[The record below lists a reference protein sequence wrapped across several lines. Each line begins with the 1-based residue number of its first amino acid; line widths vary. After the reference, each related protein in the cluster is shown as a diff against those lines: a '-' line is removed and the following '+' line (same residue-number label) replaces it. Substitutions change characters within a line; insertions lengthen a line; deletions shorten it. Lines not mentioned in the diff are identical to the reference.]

1 MSYEKQSYREIFKS
15 CLTSHEGMA
24 DIKIDELDHV
34 QVSSSSWTTQH
45 RIVLSCDLLPWI
57 SVEGGIH
64 CSLVYQPG
72 YLSYPSYRI
81 FDFSTQLF
89 SVSSSHSH
97 SLYFLELFQLKV
109 ERFFIYF
116 DQFVQNALYVIIL
129 QDLCLIRWRLLSSGL
144 NECNRKKE
152 TPSQTQ

>member
-1 MSYEKQSYREIFKS
+1 MNSTTFKS
-15 CLTSHEGMA
+15 APPLGLRNT
-24 DIKIDELDHV
+24 ELYFLATCFLGYRWRV
-34 QVSSSSWTTQH
+34 EF
-45 RIVLSCDLLPWI
+45 IVPLHI
-57 SVEGGIH
+57 R
-64 CSLVYQPG
+64 PG

-81 FDFSTQLF
+81 FDLSTQLF